1 MAQLEKQADMIL
13 NFKEE
18 IKNFSLSQLKQM
30 QEKIQSGISKM
41 ILDSDLIIK
50 AAIIEQA
57 IALAG
62 EGNNLIVKDAVGFK
76 EPGHYRTDIA
86 IGLNYKR

>member
-30 QEKIQSGISKM
+30 QEKIQSSISKM
-41 ILDSDLIIK
+41 ILDSDLILK
-50 AAIIEQA
+50 AAIVEEA
-57 IALAG
+57 IAAK
-62 EGNNLIVKDAVGFK
+62 EGKGQ
-76 EPGHYRTDIA
+76 EGQE
-86 IGLNYKR
+86 

>member
-1 MAQLEKQADMIL
+1 
-13 NFKEE
+13 
-18 IKNFSLSQLKQM
+18 M

-57 IALAG
+57 IAAK
-62 EGNNLIVKDAVGFK
+62 EGN
-76 EPGHYRTDIA
+76 E
-86 IGLNYKR
+86 

>member
-1 MAQLEKQADMIL
+1 MAQIEKQADMIL

-18 IKNFSLSQLKQM
+18 IKDFSLSQLKLLA
-30 QEKIQSGISKM
+30 EKIQAGISKM

-57 IALAG
+57 IAAK
-62 EGNNLIVKDAVGFK
+62 EGK
-76 EPGHYRTDIA
+76 
-86 IGLNYKR
+86 